1 MQKYP
6 FLLGL
11 APAPARS
18 EVGRVCPCFGPCS
31 LVGAWCSPLCCNKP
45 SVPLPL
51 LGKCPRGRLALGRTE
66 GPPLHSPIQV
76 AVPHMALGA
85 L

>member
-11 APAPARS
+11 APAPAWS

-31 LVGAWCSPLCCNKP
+31 LVGSGPLGCNKP
-45 SVPLPL
+45 SVPLASA
-51 LGKCPRGRLALGRTE
+51 G
-66 GPPLHSPIQV
+66 
-76 AVPHMALGA
+76 
-85 L
+85 

>member
-11 APAPARS
+11 APAPAWS

-31 LVGAWCSPLCCNKP
+31 LVGSGPLGCNKP

-51 LGKCPRGRLALGRTE
+51 LGKCPRGRLALRGTE

-85 L
+85 P